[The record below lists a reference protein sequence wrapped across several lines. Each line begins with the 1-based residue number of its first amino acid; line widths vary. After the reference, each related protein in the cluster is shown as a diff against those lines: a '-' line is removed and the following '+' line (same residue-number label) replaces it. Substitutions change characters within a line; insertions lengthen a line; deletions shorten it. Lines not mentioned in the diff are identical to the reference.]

1 MQSVK
6 KKLKK
11 KILMTSL
18 GVTKLFSR
26 TDPNLPVKWY
36 SLYDSLRVSS
46 EVAHARLA
54 MMDEEVQ
61 QEYLERER
69 QIERRLGKRKLYSED
84 EIKEL
89 QQKIDSIR
97 IEN

>member
-6 KKLKK
+6 RTLKK
-11 KILMTSL
+11 KLLMTSL

-46 EVAHARLA
+46 EVVHARLA
-54 MMDEEVQ
+54 VMDEEVQ
-61 QEYLERER
+61 QEYREREK
-69 QIERRLGKRKLYSED
+69 QIERRLGRTKLYDD
-84 EIKEL
+84 EEIQEL